1 MTEHQPIAAPTTRYI
16 GLSDPSTTHHIYNR
30 MNKATDFYVKQMVLE
45 PDHVLWDSGDHT
57 LIWKFNTDFV
67 QKTKITNLVN
77 LSILHDPIDDFTKNI
92 YINVSG
98 VKDGLH
104 GIHIHKAGDL
114 RDGCTSACDH
124 YNPTNTTHGDLYSGH
139 SGDLGNIKVVNNIC
153 IASFYCDKFIV
164 DEIIGRS
171 LIIHE
176 NKDDLGLTNHKD
188 SKITGNSGKRLCCSI
203 IGISKNSC

>member
-1 MTEHQPIAAPTTRYI
+1 M
-16 GLSDPSTTHHIYNR
+16 G
-30 MNKATDFYVKQMVLE
+30 NK
-45 PDHVLWDSGDHT
+45 
-57 LIWKFNTDFV
+57 
-67 QKTKITNLVN
+67 
-77 LSILHDPIDDFTKNI
+77 I
-92 YINVSG
+92 YIINEAIVVFESRNNNISGYILFTQLSNKVKIVINIRG

-164 DEIIGRS
+164 DEIVGRS

-188 SKITGNSGKRLCCSI
+188 SKTTGNSGKRLCCSI
-203 IGISKNSC
+203 IGISKNSCQ